1 MLYDFFSYICDYLLY
16 LYLMTILYISFLI
29 FCSVQLSSFIYVVCR
44 IKRNLGQITQGLV
57 GCISMIH
64 DSQTGT
70 NFDLT
75 STLPDSLILE
85 GRNIGES
92 CYEIKT
98 YIIA

>member
-1 MLYDFFSYICDYLLY
+1 
-16 LYLMTILYISFLI
+16 
-29 FCSVQLSSFIYVVCR
+29 
-44 IKRNLGQITQGLV
+44 
-57 GCISMIH
+57 MIH

-98 YIIA
+98 YIIIAYAAWLHFLLPGQPGRVSTKTLGVQPDNFLLMTLHTMAFVRSCIL

>member
-1 MLYDFFSYICDYLLY
+1 
-16 LYLMTILYISFLI
+16 MTFFLI
-29 FCSVQLSSFIYVVCR
+29 FVIIYFIYIIFILSSFVFVVCR
-44 IKRNLGQITQGLV
+44 IKRNLGQITHGLV